1 VAFAAEAQ
9 RPERA
14 TWILA
19 AIQSLPHIWPLTFA
33 FGRALTAP
41 ALAAWGGRAS
51 QWAAG
56 QQALAHRVAMNLA
69 AMEGRY
75 APELDLDLA

>member
-1 VAFAAEAQ
+1 MTQ
-9 RPERA
+9 RVVEV
-14 TWILA
+14 
-19 AIQSLPHIWPLTFA
+19 
-33 FGRALTAP
+33 AP